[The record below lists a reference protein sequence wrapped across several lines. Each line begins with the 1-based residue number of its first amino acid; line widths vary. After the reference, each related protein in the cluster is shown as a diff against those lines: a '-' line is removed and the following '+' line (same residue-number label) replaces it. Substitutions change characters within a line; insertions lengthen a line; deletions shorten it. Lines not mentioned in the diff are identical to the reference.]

1 MRDIIGDIFS
11 LYLLG
16 IIFLEKMLKIFLTFI
31 SKNVIIYIQIGKE
44 TQAIKNQKDREDY

>member
-16 IIFLEKMLKIFLTFI
+16 IIILGENV
-31 SKNVIIYIQIGKE
+31 KNLLDIYL
-44 TQAIKNQKDREDY
+44 